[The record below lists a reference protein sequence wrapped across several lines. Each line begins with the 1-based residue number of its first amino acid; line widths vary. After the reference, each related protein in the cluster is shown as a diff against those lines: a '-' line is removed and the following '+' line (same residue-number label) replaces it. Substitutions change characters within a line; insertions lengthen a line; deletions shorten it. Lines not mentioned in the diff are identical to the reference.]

1 MNHTH
6 MKAFTRAESSTSH
19 YERSKTMDNDIMK
32 RMRELKGTILDNRKA
47 IQDLQ
52 NDTNRAKHDLLFL
65 MVKEGMEEYLE
76 IKPAFFNRF

>member
-6 MKAFTRAESSTSH
+6 MKAFTRAESSKSH

-32 RMRELKGTILDNRKA
+32 RMRKLKGTILGNRKA

-52 NDTNRAKHDLLFL
+52 NEINRAKHELLFL
-65 MVKEGMEEYLE
+65 MVKEGMEDYFE
-76 IKPAFFNRF
+76 IKPAFFHKL